1 MDEIAFEECLLDLEN
16 ITALLDVF
24 VANDIN
30 DISVEVCA
38 LISKNILIVKE
49 NLKRLKLNKVH

>member
-1 MDEIAFEECLLDLEN
+1 MDEITFEECLLDLEN

-24 VANDIN
+24 VANGID

>member
-24 VANDIN
+24 VANDIDDKCGSLCTN
-30 DISVEVCA
+30 
-38 LISKNILIVKE
+38 
-49 NLKRLKLNKVH
+49 